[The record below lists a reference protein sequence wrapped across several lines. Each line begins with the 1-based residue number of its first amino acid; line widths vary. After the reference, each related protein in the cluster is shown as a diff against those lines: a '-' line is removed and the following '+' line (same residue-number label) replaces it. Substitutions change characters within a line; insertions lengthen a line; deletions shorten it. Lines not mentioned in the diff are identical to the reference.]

1 MSDTVL
7 PLSLSQHEVWLDQRA
22 WPESPHLTIGGAMHL
37 RGAFRPD
44 LLQAALDRMVDEF
57 DVFRLIPHAAGG
69 QTLLGTYRQ
78 ALIWHTLDDKQPNMR
93 EASQAWW
100 ASSLQEPFAMDA
112 TPPWRI
118 AVLRA
123 SDTEHCVII
132 QFHHLVMD
140 GWGTT
145 QVFRRWSELYAALA
159 AGDAA
164 APPRDGDYLRYI
176 EECHA
181 YRASPEFERDRE
193 FWAAQLP
200 QLPPPLFDRHGPAQ
214 QASPHTTQATLPRA
228 SVADIP
234 LARQDY
240 TRIQASTSAPGLSA
254 FCLFLAALALYFCRA
269 REVSEIVIGV
279 PSLNRN
285 GKRHKATPGMFV
297 GVIPLRIEIDL
308 HEPLAEL
315 LAKVGRSLRNALRH
329 ARFPLSEVARQVQA
343 IRSHR
348 DSIFDVMLSYERQDY
363 SVTFGEAKPIDSW
376 QLFPGLARY
385 PLGITVC
392 EFDSEGDLALVLE
405 GSEAVFAPGEVQ
417 LIAERLRHVMCAI
430 AATPQARVDEIDIL
444 PSRERSAL
452 IDGIH
457 GALRTTP
464 SPEPFIRQFEAQ
476 AKAQPDATAL
486 LWDGGRLDYAALDRQ
501 ALATAHTLRLAG
513 VARGSIVALC
523 MRRSADAVIAMLGIA
538 KAGAAFLPL
547 DVDAPDARLAVVL
560 TESGAAAV
568 IADASEHDRLSA
580 LHPAVIRPEAMRANP
595 PRAADWP
602 AAVASDPAYVL
613 FTSGSTGRPKGVLVE
628 HGALSRRLGWIARAY
643 AITPQDCAAQA
654 TQMTFDPALIEL
666 LLPLTQGAR
675 VALPPPGR
683 LAAETIAG
691 FAARHEV
698 TIMAFVPTTLQRFID
713 AAAETKGLK
722 LRVACCGGDVLPPA
736 TAQRFLRETGA
747 RLFNVYGPTEA
758 CIFATAW
765 PCTAD
770 DGADSLPVGM
780 PIDDTRLYVL
790 DAQRRPVPFGCA
802 GDIYIGGGTLARG
815 YLNRPDLDRDAF
827 LPDPFVA
834 GGRMYRSGD
843 RGWIGQDGALHFLG
857 RSDRQI
863 KLRGYRVEPAEIEAT
878 LLSAAGVN
886 QAAVRMLDHD
896 GPARLHAWV
905 AASTQDSASLHRHL
919 RSRLPDYM
927 LPGGITI
934 MPALPLNSTG
944 KVDYSALPIPPATAP
959 DAAPRAPRTQLE
971 RDLQSIWE
979 AALKR
984 EGIGIDHDFF
994 ELGGDSLA
1002 AVDILSGV
1010 QRATGKQLSL
1020 LTLTENPSVAQ
1031 LASAL
1036 EEAAGPARLLLPLG
1050 LQLGDRTLFL
1060 AASGHGDLLRFQALA
1075 RALGPRVNLLMLQP
1089 PSDGQFKDLSELAN
1103 LYADKIAPRAH
1114 TPVTLAG
1121 FSVGG
1126 IAALE
1131 TARTLQARG
1140 VAVREL
1146 ILIDTVFPG
1155 PLLRRPRFWRL
1166 LAWLTRNLYVQ
1177 ELSMNGRRLGAMFSD
1192 SGLVS
1197 QVMALHEYRP
1207 QAFAG
1212 RTCLIKSSG
1221 LANWDRWLFR
1231 PWQRLPH
1238 GELRIR
1244 GITGLHGSVFEAL
1257 HVSELAAV
1265 LRGELGDAD

>member
-1 MSDTVL
+1 MTDSQL

-22 WPESPHLTIGGAMHL
+22 WPASPHLIIGGAMHL
-37 RGAFRPD
+37 RGRFSRE
-44 LLQAALDRMVDEF
+44 LMQSALDRMVDEC
-57 DVFRLIPHAAGG
+57 DVFRLVPHAGGG
-69 QTLLGTYRQ
+69 QTLLSTYRQ
-78 ALIWHTLDDKQPNMR
+78 ALIWLTLQDSTEDMR
-93 EASQAWW
+93 QASQSWW
-100 ASSLQEPFAMDA
+100 ESSLQQPFVMDA

-118 AVLRA
+118 AVLRK

-145 QVFRRWSELYAALA
+145 QVFRRWSEHYAALA
-159 AGDAA
+159 AGETT
-164 APPRDGDYLRYI
+164 APPADGDYVRYI
-176 EECHA
+176 DECQH
-181 YRASPEFERDRE
+181 YRASPEFGRDRE
-193 FWAAQLP
+193 FWAEQLP
-200 QLPPPLFDRHGPAQ
+200 QLPAPLFDRHALSLRSDS
-214 QASPHTTQATLPRA
+214 QAAHATLPHA
-228 SVADIP
+228 SVAAIP
-234 LARQDY
+234 LARRDY
-240 TRIQASTSAPGLSA
+240 ARIVETTSAPGLSA

-269 REVSEIVIGV
+269 RGVGEVVIGV

-297 GVIPLRIEIDL
+297 GVIPLRIALDL
-308 HEPLAEL
+308 NAPVADL
-315 LAKVGRSLRNALRH
+315 LASVARSLRSALRH
-329 ARFPLSEVARQVQA
+329 ARFPLSEIARQLQA

-363 SVTFGEAKPIDSW
+363 SVTFGDAGPIDSW

-392 EFDSEGDLALVLE
+392 EFDAEGDLALVLE
-405 GSEAVFAPGEVQ
+405 GSNACFATGEVQ
-417 LIAERLRHVMCAI
+417 LLAERLRHVMCAM
-430 AATPQARVDEIDIL
+430 ATQPEARADEIDIL
-444 PSRERSAL
+444 PASERVAV
-452 IDGIH
+452 IEGVH
-457 GALRTTP
+457 RALRVTA
-464 SPEPFIRQFEAQ
+464 SPEPFIQQFEAQ
-476 AKAQPDATAL
+476 ARAHPDAMAL
-486 LWDGGRLDYAALDRQ
+486 VWDGGRMDYAELDRQ
-501 ALATAHTLRLAG
+501 ALATAHRLRQSG

-523 MRRSADAVIAMLGIA
+523 MRRSADVVIAILGIA

-547 DVDAPDARLAVVL
+547 DADAPDARIAVVL
-560 TESGAAAV
+560 AESQAAAV
-568 IADASEHDRLSA
+568 IADAREHDRLA
-580 LHPAVIRPEAMRANP
+580 PLHPVVLRPASMPSSTPIAP
-595 PRAADWP
+595 HWP
-602 AAVASDPAYVL
+602 AATASDPAYVL

-628 HGALSRRLGWIARAY
+628 HGALSRRLGWIARTY

-654 TQMTFDPALIEL
+654 TQLTFDPALIEL
-666 LLPLTQGAR
+666 LLPLSHGAS

-683 LAAETIAG
+683 LASETIAQ
-691 FAARHEV
+691 FAARHGV
-698 TIMAFVPTTLQRFID
+698 TIMAFVPSTLQRFID
-713 AAAETKGLK
+713 AAAEIKGLK

-736 TAQRFLRETGA
+736 TAQRFLNETKA

-765 PCTAD
+765 PCSAD
-770 DGADSLPVGM
+770 DGASSLPVGM
-780 PIDDTRLYVL
+780 PIDDTRIYVL

-827 LPDPFVA
+827 LPDPFLA
-834 GGRMYRSGD
+834 GERIYRSGD
-843 RGWIGQDGALHFLG
+843 RGWIGQNGALHFLG
-857 RSDRQI
+857 RVDRQI

-878 LLSAAGVN
+878 LLSANGVN
-886 QAAVRMLDHD
+886 QAAVRVLDQD

-934 MPALPLNSTG
+934 MPALPLNNTG
-944 KVDYSALPIPPATAP
+944 KVDYSALPIPPANAGDAP
-959 DAAPRAPRTQLE
+959 PRAPRTELE
-971 RDLQSIWE
+971 RELQSIWE

-984 EGIGIDHDFF
+984 EHIGIDHDFF

-1002 AVDILSGV
+1002 AVDILAGV

-1036 EEAAGPARLLLPLG
+1036 EEASGPARLLLPLG
-1050 LQLGDRTLFL
+1050 LQLGDRTVFL

-1089 PSDGQFKDLSELAN
+1089 PNDGKFESMSALAA

-1114 TPVTLAG
+1114 TAVTIAG

-1140 VAVREL
+1140 IEVREL
-1146 ILIDTVFPG
+1146 VLIDTVFPG

-1197 QVMALHEYRP
+1197 QVMALHDYRP

-1231 PWQRLPH
+1231 PWQKLPH

-1244 GITGLHGSVFEAL
+1244 EITGLHGSVFEAG
-1257 HVSELAAV
+1257 HVDALAAV
-1265 LRGELGDAD
+1265 LRSEFDTPD